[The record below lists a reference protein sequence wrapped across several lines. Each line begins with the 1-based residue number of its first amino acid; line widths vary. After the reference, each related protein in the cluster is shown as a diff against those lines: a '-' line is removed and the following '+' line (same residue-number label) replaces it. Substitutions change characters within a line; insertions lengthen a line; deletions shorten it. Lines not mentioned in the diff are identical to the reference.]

1 MSIKYAINSL
11 SNEQRDKINDEL
23 KIEIENNKYN
33 LFASKKIIYP
43 YLIDGDNIHLP
54 FAYAST
60 ELSMKRR
67 ERSEFPVMKIK
78 FEGSLREEQEKIKQE
93 AIKQMNVAGSVIIS
107 LYTGGGKT
115 ITSINLACSIKL
127 KTLVIVNKVVLI
139 NQWED
144 SLKKFCPSATICKL
158 IPKAKF
164 DENADFFI
172 INATNVAKKPRGFF
186 DKIGLVIV
194 DELHQI
200 MAESLSN
207 SLFYISPRYL
217 IGLSATPYR
226 TDGLDPLIHFYFG
239 EFKIIRLLKREH
251 TVYKVETGFSP
262 KVELTET
269 GKVNWNVLIN
279 SQANDEDRNELIIRI
294 AKHFRD
300 RNILIMSKRIEQGEY
315 IYNRLLEEGESVTNL
330 IGKKQ
335 EFDKESRILV
345 ATVTKTG
352 TGFDHPKM
360 DCLILASDLES
371 YFVQILGR
379 VLRRP
384 DIKPIV
390 FDFVDDNP
398 ILEKHFRTRKSVY
411 TNIGGK
417 MIDFKK
423 VFPDM

>member
-1 MSIKYAINSL
+1 M
-11 SNEQRDKINDEL
+11 E
-23 KIEIENNKYN
+23 
-33 LFASKKIIYP
+33 
-43 YLIDGDNIHLP
+43 GDNIYLP
-54 FAYAST
+54 FSFASN
-60 ELSMKRR
+60 ELSMERR
-67 ERSEFPVMKIK
+67 ERIDFPSMIVD
-78 FEGSLREEQEKIKQE
+78 FEGSLREEQEKIRKE
-93 AIKQMNVAGSVIIS
+93 AIKRMNGFGSVIIS

-115 ITSINLACSIKL
+115 ITSINLACHIKL
-127 KTLVIVNKVVLI
+127 KTLVVVNKVVLI

-144 SLKKFCPSATICKL
+144 SIKKFCPSATICKL

-164 DENADFFI
+164 NEDADFFI
-172 INATNVAKKPRGFF
+172 INATNMDKKPRGYF

-207 SLFYISPRYL
+207 ALFYVSPRYL

-226 TDGLDPLIHFYFG
+226 TDGLDPLIYFYFG
-239 EFKIIRLLKREH
+239 EHKIIRLLKREH
-251 TVYKVETGFSP
+251 TVYRVDTGFSP
-262 KVELTET
+262 KIELTET

-279 SQANDEDRNELIIRI
+279 SQALEEDRNELIIRI
-294 AKHFRD
+294 VKQFSE
-300 RNILIMSKRIEQGEY
+300 RNILIMSKRIEQSEY
-315 IYNRLLEEGESVTNL
+315 LYNRLVDEGESVTNL

-335 EFDKESRILV
+335 EFDRESRVLV

-398 ILEKHFRTRKSVY
+398 ILEKHFRTRQAVY
-411 TNIGGK
+411 KDIGGK
-417 MIDFKK
+417 IINFKK
-423 VFPDM
+423 AFPEI

>member
-67 ERSEFPVMKIK
+67 ERTEFPVMKIK

-164 DENADFFI
+164 NEEADFF
-172 INATNVAKKPRGFF
+172 
-186 DKIGLVIV
+186 
-194 DELHQI
+194 
-200 MAESLSN
+200 
-207 SLFYISPRYL
+207 Y
-217 IGLSATPYR
+217 
-226 TDGLDPLIHFYFG
+226 
-239 EFKIIRLLKREH
+239 
-251 TVYKVETGFSP
+251 YKCYKCSE
-262 KVELTET
+262 
-269 GKVNWNVLIN
+269 
-279 SQANDEDRNELIIRI
+279 
-294 AKHFRD
+294 
-300 RNILIMSKRIEQGEY
+300 
-315 IYNRLLEEGESVTNL
+315 
-330 IGKKQ
+330 
-335 EFDKESRILV
+335 
-345 ATVTKTG
+345 KTSWI
-352 TGFDHPKM
+352 F
-360 DCLILASDLES
+360 
-371 YFVQILGR
+371 
-379 VLRRP
+379 
-384 DIKPIV
+384 
-390 FDFVDDNP
+390 
-398 ILEKHFRTRKSVY
+398 
-411 TNIGGK
+411 
-417 MIDFKK
+417 
-423 VFPDM
+423 

>member
-1 MSIKYAINSL
+1 MSIKYIINSL
-11 SNEQRDKINDEL
+11 NNEHRDKIHNEL
-23 KIEIENNKYN
+23 RIEIENSKYN
-33 LFASKKIIYP
+33 LFAPKKEIYP

-93 AIKQMNVAGSVIIS
+93 AIKQMNVTGSVIIS

-144 SLKKFCPSATICKL
+144 SLKKFCPSAKICKL

-239 EFKIIRLLKREH
+239 EFKIIRLLRREH

-269 GKVNWNVLIN
+269 GKVNWNILIN
-279 SQANDEDRNELIIRI
+279 SQALDEDRNELIIRI

-315 IYNRLLEEGESVTNL
+315 IYKRLLEEGESVTNL
-330 IGKKQ
+330 ICKKQ
-335 EFDKESRILV
+335 NLIRNHEFW
-345 ATVTKTG
+345 
-352 TGFDHPKM
+352 
-360 DCLILASDLES
+360 
-371 YFVQILGR
+371 
-379 VLRRP
+379 
-384 DIKPIV
+384 
-390 FDFVDDNP
+390 
-398 ILEKHFRTRKSVY
+398 
-411 TNIGGK
+411 
-417 MIDFKK
+417 
-423 VFPDM
+423 

>member
-1 MSIKYAINSL
+1 M
-11 SNEQRDKINDEL
+11 E
-23 KIEIENNKYN
+23 
-33 LFASKKIIYP
+33 
-43 YLIDGDNIHLP
+43 GDNIYLP
-54 FAYAST
+54 FSFASN
-60 ELSMKRR
+60 ELSMERR
-67 ERSEFPVMKIK
+67 ERIDFPSMIVD
-78 FEGSLREEQEKIKQE
+78 FEGSLREEQEKIRKE
-93 AIKQMNVAGSVIIS
+93 AIKRMNGFGSVIIS

-115 ITSINLACSIKL
+115 ITSINLACHIKL
-127 KTLVIVNKVVLI
+127 KTLVVVNKVVLI

-144 SLKKFCPSATICKL
+144 SIKKFCPSATICKL

-164 DENADFFI
+164 NEDADFFI
-172 INATNVAKKPRGFF
+172 INATNMDKKPRGYF

-207 SLFYISPRYL
+207 ALFYVSPRYL

-226 TDGLDPLIHFYFG
+226 TDGLDPLIYFYFG
-239 EFKIIRLLKREH
+239 EHKIIRLLKREH
-251 TVYKVETGFSP
+251 TVYRVDTGFSP
-262 KVELTET
+262 KIELTET

-279 SQANDEDRNELIIRI
+279 SQALEEDRNELIIRI
-294 AKHFRD
+294 VKQFSE
-300 RNILIMSKRIEQGEY
+300 RNILIMSKRIEQSEY
-315 IYNRLLEEGESVTNL
+315 LYNRLVDEGESVTNL

-335 EFDKESRILV
+335 EFDIESRFLV

-398 ILEKHFRTRKSVY
+398 ILEKHFRTRQAVY
-411 TNIGGK
+411 KDIGGK
-417 MIDFKK
+417 IINFKK
-423 VFPDM
+423 AFPDL